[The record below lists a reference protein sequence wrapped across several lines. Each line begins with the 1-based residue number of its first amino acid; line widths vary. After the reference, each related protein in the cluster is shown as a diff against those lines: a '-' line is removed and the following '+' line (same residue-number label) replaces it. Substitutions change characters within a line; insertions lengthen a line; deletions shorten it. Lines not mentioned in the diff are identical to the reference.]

1 MEVKKCVGEFLGT
14 FILCFVGCGAA
25 ILNNNPIAGPLIFV
39 FLIIGL
45 ASGFG
50 PVSGAHLNPSVSLA
64 FLLMGQMKV
73 KEFCYYII
81 SQVVGATC
89 GFFFLYQLLFSFK
102 GEVTDLACNGYG
114 ELSPTKISVFNA
126 FFFECFITCFFVY
139 VILTNCTKNEAP
151 FIIGCTLGSIAF
163 FGGSLTGGSMNPARS
178 LGPALIM
185 GGTALKQVW
194 LFICAPLLGAC
205 GSVVLFKFFNC
216 KKDEK
221 KKENKE
227 EELVDL
233 ETTK

>member
-1 MEVKKCVGEFLGT
+1 MDLKKCIAEFIGT
-14 FILCFVGCGAA
+14 FTLCFVGCGAA
-25 ILNNNPIAGPLIFV
+25 VLNNNPVAGPLIFV

-64 FLLMGQMKV
+64 FLLTNQMKIKDFV
-73 KEFCYYII
+73 FYII
-81 SQVVGATC
+81 SQVLG
-89 GFFFLYQLLFSFK
+89 GFFGFLVLYYLLLSLK

-114 ELSPTKISVFNA
+114 ELSPSKISVVNA
-126 FFFECFITCFFVY
+126 FFFEVFITCFFVY
-139 VILTNCTKNEAP
+139 VILTNCTKQEAP
-151 FIIGCTLGSIAF
+151 FIIGCTLGAIGF

-194 LFICAPLLGAC
+194 LFIVAPLLGAV
-205 GSVVLFKFFNC
+205 GSSLLYKMFTC
-216 KKDEK
+216 KKGVKDDK

-227 EELVDL
+227 EELVDMQ
-233 ETTK
+233 